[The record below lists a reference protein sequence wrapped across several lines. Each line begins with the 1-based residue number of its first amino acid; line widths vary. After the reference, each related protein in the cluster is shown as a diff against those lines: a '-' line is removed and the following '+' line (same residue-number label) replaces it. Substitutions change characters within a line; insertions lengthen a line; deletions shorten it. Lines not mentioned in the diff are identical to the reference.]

1 MALNANRDGQCDLT
15 EFLQFFELP
24 KDRFTERIFKCMD
37 VSSTGK
43 LDFHD
48 FVVGLWNY
56 CKLNVCVERE
66 RGRVA
71 SLPAR
76 LPLFILYPR
85 LQPNTPPLM
94 SLHIPLPSPT
104 SPPTLPLSQAR

>member
-1 MALNANRDGQCDLT
+1 MLYEQVFVALDANRDGQCDLP

-56 CKLNVCVERE
+56 CKLEWCAWRE
-66 RGRVA
+66 RRGGERPRGHRGCHRVDG
-71 SLPAR
+71 SV
-76 LPLFILYPR
+76 
-85 LQPNTPPLM
+85 T
-94 SLHIPLPSPT
+94 
-104 SPPTLPLSQAR
+104 

>member
-1 MALNANRDGQCDLT
+1 MLSRYPPPPPLPLLYEQVFVALDANRDGQCDLP

-56 CKLNVCVERE
+56 CKARVVCVERE
-66 RGRVA
+66 AGRGETKGPQRMYIHRVDG
-71 SLPAR
+71 SV
-76 LPLFILYPR
+76 
-85 LQPNTPPLM
+85 T
-94 SLHIPLPSPT
+94 
-104 SPPTLPLSQAR
+104 